1 MSELTI
7 EEVLRLG
14 TEAHQAGNIRDADR
28 YYTAILKAQPN
39 HAEGNH
45 SMGLLAVSLKKFEQA
60 IPYFEKAIRFNP
72 NASQFWLSLFEVLIK
87 LEKFDEARDLLDRAQ
102 NQGLNGEILD

>member
-7 EEVLRLG
+7 QEALRLG

-39 HAEGNH
+39 HPEGNH
-45 SMGLLAVSLKKFEQA
+45 SMGLLAVSLNKFEQA

-72 NASQFWLSLFEVLIK
+72 SALLFWESLFKVLIK
-87 LEKFDEARDLLDRAQ
+87 LELQVQYF
-102 NQGLNGEILD
+102 